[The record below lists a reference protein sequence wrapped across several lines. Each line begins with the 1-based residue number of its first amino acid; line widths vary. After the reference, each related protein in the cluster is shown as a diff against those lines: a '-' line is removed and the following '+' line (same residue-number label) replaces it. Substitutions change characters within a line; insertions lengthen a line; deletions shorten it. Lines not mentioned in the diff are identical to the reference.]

1 MANGEYQKY
10 FRQIVDFHNLYDR
23 VTVCDFDDG
32 LSHLGF
38 AASDFTL
45 VPSLFEPCGLPQMT
59 CQFYGSLPIVHDTGG
74 LHDTV
79 EMLNVGADSG
89 NGFVFE
95 TYDSNGLYWAI
106 GEAMKFYRLP
116 PEVRDRQIA
125 RIMDAAGKRF
135 NHDVT
140 AAAYIATYEKML
152 NRPLIV
158 NKNI

>member
-1 MANGEYQKY
+1 
-10 FRQIVDFHNLYDR
+10 
-23 VTVCDFDDG
+23 
-32 LSHLGF
+32 
-38 AASDFTL
+38 
-45 VPSLFEPCGLPQMT
+45 
-59 CQFYGSLPIVHDTGG
+59 
-74 LHDTV
+74 
-79 EMLNVGADSG
+79 MLNVGADSG